1 MCTLFDLLAGVFTF
15 GGEGLTSRAENHS
28 KVPGSDVIRTNDN
41 GIPGDDY
48 HRYEN
53 RDVSPLAET
62 IRQPGHCS
70 EEDAG
75 NYVDGDC
82 EVVDLERLE
91 PGRRSVQR
99 KRKCGQAD

>member
-1 MCTLFDLLAGVFTF
+1 MSFPFDN
-15 GGEGLTSRAENHS
+15 EILTSRAQNHG
-28 KVPGSDVIRTNDN
+28 KVPGSDVVRTNDN

-62 IRQPGHCS
+62 IRQPSHCP

-75 NYVDGDC
+75 DYVDGNR

-91 PGRRSVQR
+91 PGRRLVLQL
-99 KRKCGQAD
+99 